1 MYRSTAWSPSFG
13 ASIRHPGARQTN
25 PPPTVPRINS
35 VTLDMDIARVG
46 RGMIAGLLAAAVAL
60 GIGQLVAG
68 FVAPDAS
75 PVVAVGESS
84 IGLTPPPVKSFA
96 ISAFGSH
103 DKVVLVAGIL
113 AVLAIFSAVVGV
125 LAMRR
130 LAYGMAGLAVF
141 TAIRVPAPRRWP
153 ALPPA
158 PLLKAGAPAPTA
170 GPPAVPDTPEPG
182 PPGAT
187 RPGTALAY

>member
-13 ASIRHPGARQTN
+13 TSIRHPAAQRTN

-35 VTLDMDIARVG
+35 VTLEMDIARVG

-60 GIGQLVAG
+60 GIGQLIAG

-84 IGLTPPPVKSFA
+84 IGLTPPPVKSFV

-113 AVLAIFSAVVGV
+113 AALTIFAAVVGV
-125 LAMRR
+125 LAMRG
-130 LAYGMAGLAVF
+130 LAYGMIGLAVF
-141 TAIRVPAPRRWP
+141 TAVGIAA
-153 ALPPA
+153 ALTRPTAHVGWGLPTLIGGVA
-158 PLLKAGAPAPTA
+158 AAGALRLLGRAAP
-170 GPPAVPDTPEPG
+170 GG
-182 PPGAT
+182 
-187 RPGTALAY
+187 

>member
-1 MYRSTAWSPSFG
+1 MYRWVSSMRPIGT
-13 ASIRHPGARQTN
+13 SIRHPGARQTN

-46 RGMIAGLLAAAVAL
+46 RGMIAGLL
-60 GIGQLVAG
+60 VAG

-96 ISAFGSH
+96 ISTFGSH

-113 AVLAIFSAVVGV
+113 AVLAIFAAVVGV

-141 TAIRVPAPRRWP
+141 T
-153 ALPPA
+153 
-158 PLLKAGAPAPTA
+158 
-170 GPPAVPDTPEPG
+170 
-182 PPGAT
+182 
-187 RPGTALAY
+187 